1 MEQIETFRCHSCN
14 HPFVQYGSE
23 FQFITIP
30 TLENG
35 VSYKRHFCLKCANAK
50 SSHPIPIFAYPII
63 PNRTTNSSIH
73 EAGTTT
79 TAIIRDQAAST
90 LLANFERRLAA
101 PSQVQVHQVQNQLA
115 HKCHLCSKSFD
126 KSIKL
131 RLHKKRVHED
141 LKIKDKK
148 CDFCGKP
155 FGSKQVLD
163 RHINSVHRGLK
174 EFSCKMCDKSYTQSH
189 SLNYH
194 VKIHHEGMKAEKRYK
209 CDLCEK
215 AFTQS
220 HSLKDHQKKAH
231 IVYGL
236 DTIAR

>member
-1 MEQIETFRCHSCN
+1 MSLKFNKMDQIQTFRCHGCN
-14 HPFVQYGSE
+14 QPFVQYGSE

-35 VSYKRHFCLKCANAK
+35 VSYKRHFCIKCANAK
-50 SSHPIPIFAYPII
+50 SSHPIPIFAYPIM
-63 PNRTTNSSIH
+63 PNRTIH
-73 EAGTTT
+73 EGA
-79 TAIIRDQAAST
+79 RDQAT
-90 LLANFERRLAA
+90 LLANFERRIA
-101 PSQVQVHQVQNQLA
+101 PQVHEVQNA
-115 HKCHLCSKSFD
+115 HKCNLCSKSFD

-174 EFSCKMCDKSYTQSH
+174 EFSCKLCDKSYTQSH

-194 VKIHHEGMKAEKRYK
+194 VKIVHEGMKAEKRYK

-220 HSLKDHQKKAH
+220 HSLKDHVKKAH
-231 IVYGL
+231 VVKQYGL
-236 DTIAR
+236 VDATAR

>member
-1 MEQIETFRCHSCN
+1 M
-14 HPFVQYGSE
+14 
-23 FQFITIP
+23 
-30 TLENG
+30 
-35 VSYKRHFCLKCANAK
+35 
-50 SSHPIPIFAYPII
+50 
-63 PNRTTNSSIH
+63 
-73 EAGTTT
+73 
-79 TAIIRDQAAST
+79 
-90 LLANFERRLAA
+90 
-101 PSQVQVHQVQNQLA
+101 
-115 HKCHLCSKSFD
+115 
-126 KSIKL
+126 
-131 RLHKKRVHED
+131 HKKRVHED

-231 IVYGL
+231 IVKQYGL
-236 DTIAR
+236 DTIARWDWKKKK